1 MKIMKVPQGVTHA
14 ITIPM
19 YRVNTPNVLPLAT
32 VGWTLVIV
40 IIVPCQTPRAP
51 KSLTY

>member
-1 MKIMKVPQGVTHA
+1 MKILKVPQGVTHA

-32 VGWTLVIV
+32 MGRTLVIV
-40 IIVPCQTPRAP
+40 IIIPCQTPQAL